1 MTSWLKSRIIPKD
14 IMENYKE
21 ELKRW
26 NAVEVGWEEPLLQY
40 QKLFKKFQDKFHE
53 YFELPLFNGE
63 FKEGED

>member
-1 MTSWLKSRIIPKD
+1 
-14 IMENYKE
+14 MENYKE

-26 NAVEVGWEEPLLQY
+26 NAVVVGWEEPLLQF
-40 QKLFKKFQDKFHE
+40 QKLFKKFQNKFHE